1 MSTES
6 PSGTVLPTYPRPH
19 TSTRLHS
26 WRSRT
31 GETLTLRLAARRTTA
46 VLRRVTLDCTGLM
59 PAIELHVETD
69 AGALVVS
76 PAEVVS

>member
-19 TSTRLHS
+19 TSAEHARWTE
-26 WRSRT
+26 RT
-31 GETLTLRLAARRTTA
+31 GETLTLRLASRRTTA
-46 VLRRVTLDCTGLM
+46 RLRHVTLDCSGLS
-59 PAIELHVETD
+59 PRIRLHVETD

-76 PAEVVS
+76 PSDVV